1 MGLLSLFTRDSRKEE
16 LARWIHEHDN
26 YEYLG
31 TIPYG
36 YSYDTLRYCE
46 SVEALEHLK
55 ERMERYRA
63 NALRRK
69 EAPKLG
75 VSYAV
80 YICGHKVAVIDHVVN
95 VSSNANGV
103 FFTVAD
109 VSGKTSIKPYFGN
122 NINWS
127 EA

>member
-1 MGLLSLFTRDSRKEE
+1 MGLLDLFTRGSRKEE
-16 LARWIHEHDN
+16 LARWIHDHDN

-36 YSYDTLRYCE
+36 YSYDTLRYCV
-46 SVEALEHLK
+46 SVEELEHLK

-69 EAPKLG
+69 KAPGIG

-80 YICGHKVAVIDHVVN
+80 YICGNKVATIDHVVS

-109 VSGKTSIKPYFGN
+109 ASGRTSLKPYFGN